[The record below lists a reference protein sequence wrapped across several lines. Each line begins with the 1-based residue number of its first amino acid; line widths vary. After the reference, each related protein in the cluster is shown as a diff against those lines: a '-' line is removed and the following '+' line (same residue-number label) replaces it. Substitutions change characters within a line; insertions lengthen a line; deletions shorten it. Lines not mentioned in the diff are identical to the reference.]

1 MLGWFLTRDKA
12 TRVFNIDNK
21 KINIAEVYNN
31 AQYIALLRGVPAYA
45 RIGEHG
51 RRRMHVHAR

>member
-1 MLGWFLTRDKA
+1 MLGWFVTRDKA

-51 RRRMHVHAR
+51 R